1 ECKTR
6 SCGEVKNITH
16 PFWLSGEKSPGSP
29 GFEVECEDNRLP
41 VLVNSFGMS
50 YSVHQ
55 IFYDNR
61 SLWLN
66 NTKLAADYC
75 PVPSD
80 NVQFGPD
87 DCFSIST
94 ANREL
99 FLFHHCAG
107 TRPENSTTTK
117 CAHDD
122 VYAKL
127 GGNYGDFPPPDLS
140 CGCEV
145 LVRAPVYIPGGEEES
160 TDRCVDLL
168 KNGFLVEWWEEKE
181 RCGDCRS
188 NGWKCGSD
196 HETGEF
202 VFIYVY
208 GYLAAPPGNDSGN
221 HRKQIIIGVC
231 VGVGCLAALSFLCLV
246 YVCRRKRPQP
256 SASSVLLARPV
267 ASSDPES
274 GIEQYHTQVFTYEEL
289 EAATDGFSASNKL
302 GDGGFGAVYK
312 GKLLDGR
319 TVAIKRFYRNNYRLV
334 EQFVNEAYILSSL
347 RHQNLVVLYGCTS
360 RHSRQ
365 LILVYEYV
373 PNGTVADHLHGPR
386 AREAALAW
394 PLRMRVAIETADALS
409 YLHATTPQII
419 HRDVKTS
426 NILLDVGFHVKVAD
440 FGLSRLFPANATHV
454 STAPQGTPGYVDPDY
469 HECFQLTDKSDV
481 YSFGV
486 VLAELISSKPA
497 VDVTRQ
503 RHDINLA
510 TMAISK
516 IQNQELEQLVDPTLW
531 CQSKGETRTMIEQVA
546 EVAFRCLQAETE
558 IRPTMKEVLEA
569 LKAIQDE
576 GCSRAKGVEAD
587 AAANDEDCLLGKK
600 SSQSPDTVT
609 ANWESRS
616 TTPHGS
622 G

>member
-1 ECKTR
+1 
-6 SCGEVKNITH
+6 
-16 PFWLSGEKSPGSP
+16 
-29 GFEVECEDNRLP
+29 
-41 VLVNSFGMS
+41 
-50 YSVHQ
+50 
-55 IFYDNR
+55 
-61 SLWLN
+61 
-66 NTKLAADYC
+66 
-75 PVPSD
+75 
-80 NVQFGPD
+80 
-87 DCFSIST
+87 
-94 ANREL
+94 
-99 FLFHHCAG
+99 
-107 TRPENSTTTK
+107 
-117 CAHDD
+117 
-122 VYAKL
+122 
-127 GGNYGDFPPPDLS
+127 
-140 CGCEV
+140 
-145 LVRAPVYIPGGEEES
+145 
-160 TDRCVDLL
+160 
-168 KNGFLVEWWEEKE
+168 
-181 RCGDCRS
+181 
-188 NGWKCGSD
+188 
-196 HETGEF
+196 
-202 VFIYVY
+202 
-208 GYLAAPPGNDSGN
+208 NDSGN

-231 VGVGCLAALSFLCLV
+231 VGVGCLAALSFLGLV

-256 SASSVLLARPV
+256 SASSVLLAQPV

-454 STAPQGTPGYVDPDY
+454 STSPQGTPGYVDPDY
-469 HECFQLTDKSDV
+469 HQCFQLTDKSDV